1 MSRAIAPVTL
11 DQLVDGIKGTPDP
24 GFWSSRKAYVETT
37 HAELARVEDER
48 DYLAARVEEL
58 LADLTEAES
67 IIADGIDQRPDQAD
81 RRRARRL
88 SVRNGELLASLWTW
102 RAVALVLALASAIG
116 WAV

>member
-1 MSRAIAPVTL
+1 MNAANPTHGRWASRQTYA
-11 DQLVDGIKGTPDP
+11 
-24 GFWSSRKAYVETT
+24 ETT

-67 IIADGIDQRPDQAD
+67 IIHDGIDQRPDQAD

-88 SVRNGELLASLWTW
+88 SVRNGELLVSLWTW
-102 RAVALVLALASAIG
+102 RAVAAVLAIASAIG